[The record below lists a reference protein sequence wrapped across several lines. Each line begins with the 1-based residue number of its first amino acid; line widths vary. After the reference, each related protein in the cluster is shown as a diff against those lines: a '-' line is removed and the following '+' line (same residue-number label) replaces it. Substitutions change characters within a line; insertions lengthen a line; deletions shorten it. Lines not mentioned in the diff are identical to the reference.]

1 MSLPIEPHLEAVRHA
16 LQTHNQLIL
25 QAPTGSGKTTAVPLA
40 LLGEPWLHDRLI
52 VMLEPRR
59 LAARMAAERM
69 ASMLGERVGERVG
82 FQIRNERSRSLR
94 TRILVVTEGILT
106 RMLQSDPALEAVG
119 CVIFDE
125 FHERSL
131 HSDLALALS
140 LDAQAIIREDLRLVV
155 MSATLGLEALGA
167 LMPKAAQIVSQSR
180 AFDVALFYLEPK
192 LPQPT
197 LRDLSEYIAKMLG
210 RVLAAHEGDVLIFVP
225 GAAEIASVIARLSG
239 AYPELSLLPLHGAL
253 DKQTQDAALAPSN
266 RRKVI
271 VSTNIAQTS
280 LTIEGVRIVIDSGLE
295 RQAFYDPNLGMDT
308 LCDGYIS
315 QQSALQRSGRAGRQ
329 SSGVCY
335 RLWHEHKSL
344 VAQSEAEIMR
354 SDLSGFVLELAQWGV
369 HDPASLSLIDQP
381 PRTRIIEAQS
391 LLEEL
396 QMVQTS
402 GLIAALGTRAIA
414 MGVHPRLAYMLLRGE
429 VLGLVYEASLLGAL
443 LSESD
448 ALRRFGVDIG
458 ARLEAL
464 HERRFEP
471 QERMAALRVIESAKA
486 LRARLGQT
494 QVPQVL
500 RMEMIGVLLA
510 LAYPDRIAMRREA
523 QGGEYLLS
531 SGKGAS
537 LEQTSALG
545 REPFL
550 AVASLGGSGKRI
562 ALAAP
567 LSRDRIEEHFS
578 HLLRIETLCSFNP
591 QSSRVESRERYSLMA
606 LTLYSR
612 PMAKPDRT
620 LVMQALCA
628 GIAEAG
634 LEVLPWCPKSR
645 ALRTRVLFI
654 KTHMSDADMP
664 DWSDAAL
671 LDDLAQWLGPYL
683 QGVEA
688 LRDLGKLSMEE
699 ILSALLS
706 YEQCARLDRLAP
718 HALRVPSGSMIAI
731 DYSDSAQAV
740 LSVRLQEMFG
750 LEQTPRILEGR
761 HPLLLHLLSPA
772 HRSMQVT
779 FDLASFWRGAYHE
792 VKKELRG
799 KYKKHYWP
807 DDPLEA
813 QATSRTK
820 KFLNAQ

>member
-1 MSLPIEPHLEAVRHA
+1 MSLPIEPHLDAVRNA
-16 LQTHNQLIL
+16 LRTHNQLIL
-25 QAPTGSGKTTAVPLA
+25 QAPPGAGKTTAVPLS
-40 LLGEPWLHDRLI
+40 LLQEPWLEDRLI

-69 ASMLGERVGERVG
+69 ARVLGERLGERVGY
-82 FQIRNERSRSLR
+82 QIRNEGKRSAR

-106 RMLQSDPALEAVG
+106 RMLQSDPSLEAIA
-119 CVIFDE
+119 CVMFDE

-131 HSDLALALS
+131 HSDLVLALS
-140 LDAQAIIREDLRLVV
+140 LESQSILREDLRLVV

-167 LMPKAAQIVSQSR
+167 LLPKAAQIVSQGR
-180 AFDVALFYLEPK
+180 AFDVALSYLDPK
-192 LPQPT
+192 VPQLT
-197 LRDLSEYIAKMLG
+197 LRDLSEHIAKMLG

-225 GAAEIASVIARLSG
+225 GAAEIHATLARLSA
-239 AYPELSLLPLHGAL
+239 AYPDLALFALHGAL
-253 DKQTQDAALAPSN
+253 DKQTQEAALCASKQ
-266 RRKVI
+266 RKVI

-280 LTIEGVRIVIDSGLE
+280 LTIEGVRIVIDSGME
-295 RQAFYDPNLGMDT
+295 RQAYYDPSSGMDT
-308 LCDGYIS
+308 LRDGFIS
-315 QQSALQRSGRAGRQ
+315 IQSAIQRAGRAGRQ

-344 VAQSEAEIMR
+344 VAQSEPEILR
-354 SDLSGFVLELAQWGV
+354 ADLSAFVLELAQWGV
-369 HDPASLSLIDQP
+369 GDPSLLSLIDQP
-381 PRTRIIEAQS
+381 SSFMIKEARG

-396 QMVQTS
+396 QMLEPS
-402 GLIAALGTRAIA
+402 GAIA
-414 MGVHPRLAYMLLRGE
+414 PLGARSIALGVHPRLSYMLLRGE
-429 VLGLVYEASLLGAL
+429 ALGLAYEASLLSAM
-443 LSESD
+443 LSEAD
-448 ALRRFGVDIG
+448 GLGRFGVDIV

-471 QERMAALRVIESAKA
+471 QERMGAMRVIESAA
-486 LRARLGQT
+486 GLRARLGT
-494 QVPQVL
+494 IEVPRVM
-500 RMEMIGVLLA
+500 RFEMIGVLLA
-510 LAYPDRIAMRREA
+510 LAYPDRIAMRRE
-523 QGGEYLLS
+523 GGEYLLS

-537 LEQTSALG
+537 LEATSALG
-545 REPFL
+545 CSTFL

-567 LSRDRIEEHFS
+567 LSLEQIERYCA
-578 HLLRIETLCSFNP
+578 HLLRDETFCTFNP
-591 QSSRVESRERYSLMA
+591 QSGRVESRGQKRLLA
-606 LTLYSR
+606 LTLSSR
-612 PMAKPDRT
+612 PLAKPEGV
-620 LVMQALCA
+620 LVTQALCA
-628 GIAEAG
+628 GIVEAG
-634 LEVLPWCPKSR
+634 LEVLPWCNQSR
-645 ALRTRVLFI
+645 ALLHRVRFVRAQ
-654 KTHMSDADMP
+654 TGDEAWP

-671 LDDLAQWLGPYL
+671 LEGVVAWLGPYVE
-683 QGVEA
+683 GMEA
-688 LRDLGKLSMEE
+688 LRELSKLSMEA
-699 ILSALLS
+699 ILSGMLS
-706 YEQCARLDRLAP
+706 YERRTELDRLAP

-740 LSVRLQEMFG
+740 LCVRLQEMFG

-820 KFLNAQ
+820 KFLSPR